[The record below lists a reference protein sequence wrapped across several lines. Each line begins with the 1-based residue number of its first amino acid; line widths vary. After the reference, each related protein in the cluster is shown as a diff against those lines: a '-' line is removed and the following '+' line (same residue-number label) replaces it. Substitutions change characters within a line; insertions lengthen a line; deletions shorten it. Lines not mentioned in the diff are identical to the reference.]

1 MGSGASKSQLKC
13 PKDYEPE
20 KFKKILKLFD
30 RLDSNGDQVVE
41 TDELVKIADLHV
53 RNKIRKYKNYIE
65 KVKNDTEQKIKEL
78 DHESTVK
85 INQINSQLLLKIKK
99 AKDKKTDDIKCAE
112 YTIDILSNMSAEE
125 KSKKF
130 KDAVSDSKGHIEF
143 WKFYEYMKHRTDDIE
158 NIIW

>member
-1 MGSGASKSQLKC
+1 MGSGASKSQLTC

-20 KFKKILKLFD
+20 KFQKILKLFD

-53 RNKIRKYKNYIE
+53 RNKIRKYKN
-65 KVKNDTEQKIKEL
+65 DTEQKIKEL
-78 DHESTVK
+78 HNESKVK
-85 INQINSQLLLKIKK
+85 VSQISSELILKIKK

-112 YTIDILSNMSAEE
+112 YTINVLSNMSKEE